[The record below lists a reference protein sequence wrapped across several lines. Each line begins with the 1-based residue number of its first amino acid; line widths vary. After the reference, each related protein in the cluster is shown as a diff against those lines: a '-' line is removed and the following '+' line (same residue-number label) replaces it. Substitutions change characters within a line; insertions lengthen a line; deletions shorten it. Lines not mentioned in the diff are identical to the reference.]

1 MKPMNRLFDV
11 AKVIRSKNAGPLVIS
26 FDLLF
31 KDEDLFALAV
41 ASPNLTAQ
49 ALAPVFGRPAGD
61 LVVIHY
67 PAAHAIKISM
77 PRLIVSGSPGDG
89 DVYGSQQHTPLL
101 NLTL

>member
-1 MKPMNRLFDV
+1 MNPKNRLFDV

-31 KDEDLFALAV
+31 RNEDDFTMAV
-41 ASPNLTAQ
+41 ASPNLTNE
-49 ALAPVFGRPAGD
+49 ALSSAFGRPPGD

-67 PAAHAIKISM
+67 PAAFAIKISM

-101 NLTL
+101 SLTL

>member
-1 MKPMNRLFDV
+1 MNRLFDV

-31 KDEDLFALAV
+31 KNEDLFALAV

-49 ALAPVFGRPAGD
+49 ALASVFGRPAD
-61 LVVIHY
+61 ELVVIHY

-89 DVYGSQQHTPLL
+89 DVYGSQQHAPLL
-101 NLTL
+101 SLML

>member
-1 MKPMNRLFDV
+1 MTRLFDV

-31 KDEDLFALAV
+31 KDQQAFAEAV
-41 ASPNLTAQ
+41 RSPNLTAG
-49 ALAPVFGRPAGD
+49 ALASIFNRSTDD

-89 DVYGSQQHTPLL
+89 DVYGSQQHAPLL
-101 NLTL
+101 GLTL

>member
-1 MKPMNRLFDV
+1 MNRLFDV

-31 KDEDLFALAV
+31 KNKDLFALAV
-41 ASPNLTAQ
+41 ASPNLTVQ
-49 ALAPVFGRPAGD
+49 ALASVFGRPAD
-61 LVVIHY
+61 ELVVIHY

-101 NLTL
+101 SLML

>member
-1 MKPMNRLFDV
+1 MNRLFDV

-31 KDEDLFALAV
+31 KNEDLFALAV

-49 ALAPVFGRPAGD
+49 ALASVFSRPAD
-61 LVVIHY
+61 ELVVIHY
-67 PAAHAIKISM
+67 PSSHAIKISM
-77 PRLIVSGSPGDG
+77 PRLIVSGSPGEG

-101 NLTL
+101 SLTL